1 MKSSVFIQGKFQAW
15 AHRKNIS
22 LQGSKGERG
31 QPNYTLTLGENLFGG
46 DLLNSVR
53 LEFEAGAGGELKGK
67 IPTMHALH
75 SSAAMAVNLFQ
86 YWIGKK
92 QPAILAKLL
101 NVPSTGIESVS
112 FERKYP
118 VCANWK
124 AHGFNEPPHLD
135 LGIDYVDSRRVGV
148 ECKLHEPFFGRLEY
162 VPMKHAYLELT
173 DTWDDIPSCRSLAEE
188 LVTGDAGFR
197 RMAPTQLL
205 RHILGLKFGKPA
217 DCVRL
222 VYLYFDAIGEEAE
235 EHRAE
240 IRRFQQS
247 VSPDPILFLPMTVQ
261 EFVLRAVSKYREE
274 HKEYVDY
281 LADRYL

>member
-15 AHRKNIS
+15 AHRRNIA
-22 LQGSKGERG
+22 LQGSEGERG
-31 QPNYTLTLGENLFGG
+31 QPNYTLTLGENLCGG
-46 DLLNSVR
+46 DLLDVVR
-53 LEFEAGAGGELKGK
+53 SEFEAGAGGELKGK
-67 IPTMHALH
+67 IPPMHALH

-86 YWIGKK
+86 YWVGNK
-92 QPAILAKLL
+92 QSSILAKLL

-112 FERKYP
+112 FEKTYP

-135 LGIDYVDSRRVGV
+135 LGIDYVDSKRVGV
-148 ECKLHEPFFGRLEY
+148 ECKLHEPFGRLEHA
-162 VPMKHAYLELT
+162 PMKHVYLELT
-173 DTWDDIPSCRSLAEE
+173 DTWDDIPACRSLAEE

-197 RMAPTQLL
+197 RIGPAQLL
-205 RHILGLKFGKPA
+205 RHILGLKFGKPT
-217 DCVRL
+217 DRVRL
-222 VYLYFDAIGEEAE
+222 IYLYFDAIGEEAD

-240 IRRFQQS
+240 IRRFQQCIAS
-247 VSPDPILFLPMTVQ
+247 DPIRFVPMTVQ
-261 EFVLRAVSKYREE
+261 TFVLRAVSKCREE